1 MALLAEP
8 GAERPQ
14 VERNIVNFLRM
25 SVTRS
30 PHVSSFRPGM
40 RKTPKGTSPEG
51 VTAPPRASAAL
62 DFPHLAKGDFLVMGH
77 FGWRRH
83 DEYRHISNHVEAGQP
98 ALGAL
103 IDGRKGLRCAN
114 RPGGIAGGMNL
125 RMTHSDNPRPS
136 RLVRTPM

>member
-1 MALLAEP
+1 
-8 GAERPQ
+8 
-14 VERNIVNFLRM
+14 
-25 SVTRS
+25 
-30 PHVSSFRPGM
+30 M

-114 RPGGIAGGMNL
+114 RPGGIAGEFANDAFRQSQALSPRSNSDVKMPSGRRARSAPGYSL
-125 RMTHSDNPRPS
+125 RR
-136 RLVRTPM
+136 